1 MTQPSRHP
9 VDERLP
15 LARLGA
21 LGLQHVLVMYAG
33 AIAVPLI
40 VGRALKLP
48 PEQVSMLISADLF
61 CCGIVTLIQSLGLS
75 SWFGIRLP
83 VMMGVT
89 FAAVGP
95 MVAIANAVPG
105 VDGARAIFGAG
116 IGAGAVALLIAPL
129 MSRLLRFFPPVV
141 TGTIILIIGVTLMRV
156 GVGWAMGGPDN
167 TAQTV
172 DTVKLAAMVDA
183 ARASA
188 AQAAAALPPGA
199 EAPALKLAGPV
210 PMTPNPNYGALDHL
224 GISTFVLVVILC
236 LVRFCRGFLANISVL
251 LGIVAGCIVTFG
263 FGEMTFDKVGK
274 AEWFRLVTPL
284 AFGTPTF
291 DLVMIVTF
299 AVVMIVVMIES
310 AGMFLALSELT
321 GKDLDQKQLA
331 AGLRTDGLGT
341 LIGGLL
347 NTFPHTSF
355 SQNVGLVAVTGVKS
369 RWVCVAGGCIMIV
382 LGMLPKMAALVEAIP
397 QFVLGGAGLV
407 MFGMVAAA
415 GIRILTRV
423 DFRNNLYNLYIVA
436 LSIGFGLIPLV
447 APRWA
452 QQMAHSLHPL
462 LESGILLTA
471 VAAVALNLIFN
482 GTRDV
487 PAESHMDAGATNNHP
502 IVQGSKA

>member
-423 DFRNNLYNLYIVA
+423 DFRNNRYNLYIVA

-471 VAAVALNLIFN
+471 LAAVALNLFFN

-487 PAESHMDAGATNNHP
+487 PAESHTDAGATAKHT